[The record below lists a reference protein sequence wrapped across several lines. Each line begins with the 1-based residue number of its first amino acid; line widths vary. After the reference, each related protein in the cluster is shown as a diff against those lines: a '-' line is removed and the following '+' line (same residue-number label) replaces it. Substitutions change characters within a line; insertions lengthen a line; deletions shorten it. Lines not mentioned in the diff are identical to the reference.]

1 MKVSKRKL
9 VKATAGLDWVRAQK
23 KNTEVSFKTS
33 RQLRTYEPALR
44 TLDVDR
50 NEIQR
55 EYTLLD
61 EETGQPVTTVTAGG
75 NVGTRLTDQFAYED
89 AMEAL
94 MEEEVDVPVT
104 PMKKDA
110 FVKTFKQCEG
120 GHLMTLVD
128 IGFVEDPDAPKET
141 PTKEV
146 DDEDEDDSDE

>member
-23 KNTEVSFKTS
+23 KNTETSFKTS
-33 RQLRTYEPALR
+33 RQLRTYEPALKA
-44 TLDVDR
+44 LDVDR

-61 EETGQPVTTVTAGG
+61 EETNQPVTTVTTDGK
-75 NVGTRLTDQFAYED
+75 VGTRLTDQFAYED

-104 PMKKDA
+104 PIPKDE

-120 GHLMTLVD
+120 GHLMRLVD
-128 IGFVEDPDAPKET
+128 IGFVEDPDLA
-141 PTKEV
+141 KEV
-146 DDEDEDDSDE
+146 DTEEDGEDEEG

>member
-9 VKATAGLDWVRAQK
+9 VKATAGLDWIRAQK

-33 RQLRTYEPALR
+33 RQLRTYEPALKV
-44 TLDVDR
+44 LDVDR

-55 EYTLLD
+55 VYTALD
-61 EETGQPVTTVTAGG
+61 EETGQPLTSVTTDGRM
-75 NVGTRLTDQFAYED
+75 GTKLNDQFAYED

-104 PMKKDA
+104 PMKKDE
-110 FVKTFKQCEG
+110 FVKTFKQCEA

-141 PTKEV
+141 LTNNRH
-146 DDEDEDDSDE
+146 DEEDADE